1 MSASGDPISRL
12 RRLTNLGNINAGQV
26 IVGSALIVVT
36 EFFLGAGR
44 LVRALF
50 DFLIRPLA
58 AFAEGVGT
66 VFIQFFAS
74 LAGVIEA
81 SGLAAELG
89 FQQAIFQSLGPFN
102 FWIGVIILSGTVLML
117 AFLAEFEV
125 TSNLLP
131 FTLTDFEFGPIRFG
145 AEEDEE

>member
-1 MSASGDPISRL
+1 MSASEDPISRL
-12 RRLTNLGNINAGQV
+12 RRLSSIRSVNAGQV
-26 IVGSALIVVT
+26 IVASVLIVVV
-36 EFFLGAGR
+36 EFFAGAGR

-66 VFIQFFAS
+66 VFIQLFAS
-74 LAGVIEA
+74 LAGVLEA
-81 SGLAAELG
+81 SGLAAEAG

-102 FWIGVIILSGTVLML
+102 FWIGVVILGGTVLML

-125 TSNLLP
+125 TSNLIP